1 MGAILS
7 LPFTL
12 LNFLLPFTRPGTPL
26 SQDLLHTAVLCGTLY
41 FAPQIGEW
49 YNAQQQQQ
57 QQRQQQQQQDGRS
70 PSEQEEENNA
80 SNQADNSEF
89 GNGDVE
95 GDEPPLDERL
105 VLQDDGEGDNGTSVA
120 RPPRAPTPPPMRHQ
134 AHVEDDDGDGH
145 PARPPNPHHPRH
157 HHHQDEDPD
166 LFAPGPANPPP
177 PQNPRAPPTHRTVG
191 TKKAKSL
198 ARKDQQ
204 RAYNEWLRQEA
215 EIRRRQED
223 EGREER
229 EAALAL
235 ERERRAAAE
244 EVIRAKERE
253 EREALKRERERE
265 AEEEAERRERVVSY
279 VRRKIEEEG
288 CVDLV
293 DAAWK
298 EGKDRTWV
306 ERLVRASGLLAQLQT
321 EGSRV
326 ILTGR
331 DWLVKI
337 DEQVIAKAYAEAERF
352 GQDHGGKLGFEDFGN
367 ILEKV
372 VLGKVGA

>member
-12 LNFLLPFTRPGTPL
+12 LNFLLPFTRAGTPL
-26 SQDLLHTAVLCGTLY
+26 SQDLLHTAILCGTLY

-49 YNAQQQQQ
+49 YNA
-57 QQRQQQQQQDGRS
+57 RQQGAHRTPPDQPDA
-70 PSEQEEENNA
+70 QEP
-80 SNQADNSEF
+80 SNQPTDN
-89 GNGDVE
+89 NLPNTNTQAAPD
-95 GDEPPLDERL
+95 PPLDERL
-105 VLQDDGEGDNGTSVA
+105 ILQDDDDPDTHPGAA
-120 RPPRAPTPPPMRHQ
+120 RPRAPTPPPAPRHQ
-134 AHVEDDDGDGH
+134 AHVEDDEH
-145 PARPPNPHHPRH
+145 R
-157 HHHQDEDPD
+157 DP
-166 LFAPGPANPPP
+166 FAPGPANPPP
-177 PQNPRAPPTHRTVG
+177 QQQPARAPTHRTVG

-198 ARKDQQ
+198 ARRDQQ

-265 AEEEAERRERVVSY
+265 AKEEAERRERVVGY
-279 VRRKIEEEG
+279 VRGRIEEVG

-293 DAAWK
+293 EAAWK
-298 EGKDRTWV
+298 EGKDRVWV
-306 ERLVRASGLLAQLQT
+306 ERLVRASGLLGQLTT
-321 EGSRV
+321 EGKSV
-326 ILTGR
+326 MLTAR
-331 DWLVKI
+331 DWLVRI
-337 DEQVIAKAYAEAERF
+337 DQTIVDKAYAEAERF
-352 GQDHGGKLGFEDFGN
+352 GLEHGGKVGFEEFGS
-367 ILEKV
+367 ILENV
-372 VLGKVGA
+372 VLQGVEA

>member
-41 FAPQIGEW
+41 FAPQIGAW
-49 YNAQQQQQ
+49 YNAQQQ
-57 QQRQQQQQQDGRS
+57 RQQHQQHGHA
-70 PSEQEEENNA
+70 PMEQEDEA
-80 SNQADNSEF
+80 DATNQADNGEF
-89 GNGDVE
+89 ANGETE

-105 VLQDDGEGDNGTSVA
+105 VLQDDWEDDNGTGVA

-134 AHVEDDDGDGH
+134 AHVEDDEHDRH
-145 PARPPNPHHPRH
+145 AARPPNQ
-157 HHHQDEDPD
+157 HQAEEPD

-215 EIRRRQED
+215 ELRRRQED

-253 EREALKRERERE
+253 EREARKRERERE
-265 AEEEAERRERVVSY
+265 AEEEAASRERVISY
-279 VRRKIEEEG
+279 VRSKMEHDG

-293 DAAWK
+293 NAAWR

-306 ERLVRASGLLAQLQT
+306 ERLVRASGLLGQLQT
-321 EGSRV
+321 DGSRV
-326 ILTGR
+326 VLTGR
-331 DWLVKI
+331 DWLVRI
-337 DEQVIAKAYAEAERF
+337 DEQVMAKAYAEAERF
-352 GQDHGGKLGFEDFGN
+352 GQDNGGKLGFEDFGN

-372 VLGKVGA
+372 VLGRVKA

>member
-1 MGAILS
+1 MGITLS

-12 LNFLLPFTRPGTPL
+12 LNFLLPFTSAGTPL

-49 YNAQQQQQ
+49 YNAQQQRGEQQ
-57 QQRQQQQQQDGRS
+57 GQLQNEQGGRDTQQIG
-70 PSEQEEENNA
+70 
-80 SNQADNSEF
+80 
-89 GNGDVE
+89 GE
-95 GDEPPLDERL
+95 GVRNPDAEHEEPPLDERF
-105 VLQDDGEGDNGTSVA
+105 VLQDDGEGGIGGAGAPA
-120 RPPRAPTPPPMRHQ
+120 RPPRAPTPPPAPRHQ
-134 AHVEDDDGDGH
+134 AQVEDDDED
-145 PARPPNPHHPRH
+145 PVPLPRH
-157 HHHQDEDPD
+157 HEEPD
-166 LFAPGPANPPP
+166 LFAPGPANPP
-177 PQNPRAPPTHRTVG
+177 QNPAQNPARAPPTHRTVG

-204 RAYNEWLRQEA
+204 RAYNEWLRSEA
-215 EIRRRQED
+215 EMRRLQQE

-253 EREALKRERERE
+253 EREVLKRERERE
-265 AEEEAERRERVVSY
+265 AAEETERRERAVSY
-279 VRRKIEEEG
+279 VRSKIEEEG

-298 EGKDRTWV
+298 EGKDRMWV
-306 ERLVRASGLLAQLQT
+306 ERLIRASGLLQQLQT
-321 EGSRV
+321 DGAHV
-326 ILTGR
+326 MFTGK

-337 DEQVIAKAYAEAERF
+337 DEQVMARAYADAERF
-352 GQDHGGKLGFEDFGN
+352 AQGKDGRVGFEEFGS
-367 ILEKV
+367 ILEKAI
-372 VLGKVGA
+372 LGRVEA

>member
-12 LNFLLPFTRPGTPL
+12 LNLLLPFTRAGTPL
-26 SQDLLHTAVLCGTLY
+26 SQDLLHTAILCGTLY

-49 YNAQQQQQ
+49 YNA
-57 QQRQQQQQQDGRS
+57 RQQGAHHTPLDQTDTHD
-70 PSEQEEENNA
+70 PP
-80 SNQADNSEF
+80 NQADNDPTNS
-89 GNGDVE
+89 DTQAAAA
-95 GDEPPLDERL
+95 DAPLDERL
-105 VLQDDGEGDNGTSVA
+105 VLQDDDEADSPPGAA
-120 RPPRAPTPPPMRHQ
+120 RPRAPTPPPAPRHQ
-134 AHVEDDDGDGH
+134 AHVEDDE
-145 PARPPNPHHPRH
+145 HHDVR
-157 HHHQDEDPD
+157 DP
-166 LFAPGPANPPP
+166 FAPGPANPPP
-177 PQNPRAPPTHRTVG
+177 PPQPARAPPTHRTVG

-265 AEEEAERRERVVSY
+265 AEEEAERRDRVVSH
-279 VRRKIEEEG
+279 VKSRIEDVG

-293 DAAWK
+293 EAAWN
-298 EGKDRTWV
+298 EGKDRVWV
-306 ERLVRASGLLAQLQT
+306 ERLLRASGLLGHLHT
-321 EGSRV
+321 DGSRLL
-326 ILTGR
+326 LTGR
-331 DWLVKI
+331 HWLVKI
-337 DEQVIAKAYAEAERF
+337 DQHIMDRAYAEAHRF
-352 GQDHGGKLGFEDFGN
+352 AQEHGGKVRFEDLAS
-367 ILEKV
+367 ILENV
-372 VLGKVGA
+372 VLQGVERRESNWS

>member
-12 LNFLLPFTRPGTPL
+12 LNFLLPFTRAGTPL
-26 SQDLLHTAVLCGTLY
+26 SQDLLHTAILCGTLY

-49 YNAQQQQQ
+49 YNA
-57 QQRQQQQQQDGRS
+57 RQQGAHRT
-70 PSEQEEENNA
+70 PSDQTDTHEPTDQPDNDLPN
-80 SNQADNSEF
+80 SDIQAAAD
-89 GNGDVE
+89 
-95 GDEPPLDERL
+95 PPLDERL
-105 VLQDDGEGDNGTSVA
+105 VFQDDDEPDTTPGAA
-120 RPPRAPTPPPMRHQ
+120 RPRAPTPPPAPRHQ
-134 AHVEDDDGDGH
+134 AHVEDDEH
-145 PARPPNPHHPRH
+145 R
-157 HHHQDEDPD
+157 DP
-166 LFAPGPANPPP
+166 FAPGPANPPP
-177 PQNPRAPPTHRTVG
+177 QQPARATPTHRTVG

-198 ARKDQQ
+198 ARRDQQ

-265 AEEEAERRERVVSY
+265 ADEEAERRERVVSY
-279 VRRKIEEEG
+279 VKNRIEEAG

-293 DAAWK
+293 EAAWK
-298 EGKDRTWV
+298 EGKDRVWV
-306 ERLVRASGLLAQLQT
+306 ERLVRASGLLGQLTT
-321 EGSRV
+321 EGRTV
-326 ILTGR
+326 MLTGR
-331 DWLVKI
+331 DWLVLI
-337 DEQVIAKAYAEAERF
+337 DQQIMDKAYAEAERF
-352 GQDHGGKLGFEDFGN
+352 GQEHGGKVAFEDFGN
-367 ILEKV
+367 ILQNV
-372 VLGKVGA
+372 VLQGVEA

>member
-12 LNFLLPFTRPGTPL
+12 LNFLLPFTHPGTPL

-49 YNAQQQQQ
+49 YAQ
-57 QQRQQQQQQDGRS
+57 QQRQQEQQQGHS
-70 PSEQEEENNA
+70 PTEQGEENNHT
-80 SNQADNSEF
+80 NQADNNEF
-89 GNGDVE
+89 GNGEVE
-95 GDEPPLDERL
+95 GDDPPLDERL
-105 VLQDDGEGDNGTSVA
+105 VLQDDGEGENGTGVA

-134 AHVEDDDGDGH
+134 ARVEDDDDGH
-145 PARPPNPHHPRH
+145 PARPPNHHRHHP
-157 HHHQDEDPD
+157 DEDPD
-166 LFAPGPANPPP
+166 LFAPGPANPP

-244 EVIRAKERE
+244 EIIRAKERE

-265 AEEEAERRERVVSY
+265 AEEEAARRERVVSY

-288 CVDLV
+288 CVDLLE
-293 DAAWK
+293 AAWK
-298 EGKDRTWV
+298 EGKDKVWV
-306 ERLVRASGLLAQLQT
+306 ERVIRASGLLAQLQT

-326 ILTGR
+326 MLTGR

-337 DEQVIAKAYAEAERF
+337 DEQIMAKAYTEAERF
-352 GQDHGGKLGFEDFGN
+352 GQDNGGRLGFEDFGN